1 MTAFANH
8 FTYEF
13 KAGLRNPT
21 LLMMNYLF
29 PLGFYAMMGL
39 VMTKINPS
47 FELSLIPATVIIATM
62 ASTIL
67 GLPGPL
73 VELRESGIFR
83 SYKINGV
90 PVSSILAIPTLT
102 TIFHTLIVAT
112 IIALTGASFFG
123 GLAPTNW
130 AAFILVTLVGVLTFG
145 SIGTLIGVV
154 ATSSRGTVLYS
165 QLIFLP
171 SMLLGGMM
179 IPISVLPASVKSIS
193 LLLPTSY
200 VMQAYEGLAFGQETV
215 VSPVTALFILAIS
228 GVLAFSLAGYLFNWD
243 SRNHVRHGHP
253 LLALVALL
261 PYLMGVFLK

>member
-1 MTAFANH
+1 MTAFVNH

-39 VMTKINPS
+39 VMTKINPG
-47 FELSLIPATVIIATM
+47 FAVSLIPATVVIATM

-73 VELRESGIFR
+73 VELRESGVFR

-90 PVSSILAIPTLT
+90 PVPCILAIPTMT

-112 IIALTGASFFG
+112 IIAITGASLFG

-130 AAFILVTLVGVLTFG
+130 VAFIFVTLVGLFTFG
-145 SIGTLIGVV
+145 AIGTLIGVV

-179 IPISVLPASVKSIS
+179 IPISILPASVKPIS

-200 VMQAYEGLAFGQETV
+200 IMQAYTGLAFGQETV
-215 VSPVTALFILAIS
+215 IRPLTALSILVIS
-228 GVLAFSLAGYLFNWD
+228 GVLAFSLASYLFNWD
-243 SRNHVRHGHP
+243 SHNHARRSHP
-253 LLALVALL
+253 LLALVVLV
-261 PYLMGVFLK
+261 PYIIGVFMK

>member
-39 VMTKINPS
+39 VMTKINPG
-47 FELSLIPATVIIATM
+47 FTLSLIPATVIIATM

-90 PVSSILAIPTLT
+90 PVASILAIPTLT
-102 TIFHTLIVAT
+102 TIFHTLIVGT
-112 IIALTGASFFG
+112 IIALTGTSFFS

-130 AAFILVTLVGVLTFG
+130 PAFILVTLVGVFTFG

-154 ATSSRGTVLYS
+154 ATSSRGTVLFS

-171 SMLLGGMM
+171 SMLIGGMM
-179 IPISVLPASVKSIS
+179 IPINLLPASVKPIS

-200 VMQAYEGLAFGQETV
+200 VMQAYTGLAFGQETV
-215 VSPVTALFILAIS
+215 ISPITALFILVAS
-228 GVLAFSLAGYLFNWD
+228 GVLAFSLASYLFTWD
-243 SRNHVRHGHP
+243 NRNNVRRNQP
-253 LLALVALL
+253 LLALLALV
-261 PYLMGVFLK
+261 PYLVGMFLK